1 MAYAILSRRGLKRQR
16 VVLEEKGKS
25 FSNYVF
31 TYTSLVKQ
39 EVDSLLACFPL
50 LSEVIGEVAIPQ
62 NTLPQTKGGK
72 GELFPLIN
80 LLNLLGLQAGL
91 SGARGSKSF
100 FFTKIFQGG
109 FK

>member
-39 EVDSLLACFPL
+39 EVDSLLASFPP
-50 LSEVIGEVAIPQ
+50 LSEVVGEVAVPDDA
-62 NTLPQTKGGK
+62 LPQTEGGH

-80 LLNLLGLQAGL
+80 LLDLLGLQAGL
-91 SGARGSKSF
+91 SDGRGSQSF
-100 FFTKIFQGG
+100 FFTKIFPG